1 MCEWEHQYCEYK
13 GLEFIIHY
21 EGDGH
26 LMFDVDY
33 KGELFLLDLEDTM
46 EVVEQ

>member
-1 MCEWEHQYCEYK
+1 MKNKEWEHQYCEYK
-13 GLEFIIHY
+13 GLEFIIHD

-33 KGELFLLDLEDTM
+33 KGELFILDLGFEL
-46 EVVEQ
+46 EVA